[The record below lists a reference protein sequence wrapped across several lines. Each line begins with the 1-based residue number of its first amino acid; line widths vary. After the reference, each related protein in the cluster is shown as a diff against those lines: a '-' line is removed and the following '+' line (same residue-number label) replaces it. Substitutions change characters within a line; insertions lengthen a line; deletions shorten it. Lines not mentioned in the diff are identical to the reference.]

1 MTLKHP
7 NAQFVVKNGKT
18 SAVILPI
25 ADYEELME
33 DLQDLA
39 TIAKRK
45 NEPLIPL
52 AEVKKRLQ
60 KTSASARVASPSR
73 RSKVHV

>member
-1 MTLKHP
+1 MSLKHP

-45 NEPLIPL
+45 VEPLIPL
-52 AEVKKRLQ
+52 AEVKKSLQ
-60 KTSASARVASPSR
+60 KKPVTARRASPSR
-73 RSKVHV
+73 PSKVHA

>member
-1 MTLKHP
+1 MILKHP

-39 TIAKRK
+39 TMTKRK
-45 NEPLIPL
+45 DEPLIPL
-52 AEVKKRLQ
+52 AEVKKRLK
-60 KTSASARVASPSR
+60 KTSASARIASPSR
-73 RSKVHV
+73 RPKVHA